1 MRPADTIAQLL
12 FSLGLNGAA
21 AVSFRNRLV
30 NGGLTINQRA
40 APNGPTVYEPGAFIR
55 DRWRAGPTGCTAA
68 CATGPNGDT
77 VLHIGAGSVLQLVEG
92 SLYLPEGGSYCL
104 SWQGTAVGRVIA
116 PDKFIDF
123 AAGPVVVSG
132 LRAGSDALVEFSLP
146 PQAEPVSLRCAQLE
160 PGSTPTVFERRDD
173 ELRRCQRYF
182 IRLIEPP
189 LRGVI
194 CGSVAGRC
202 GMPLPVRMRDVPTTS
217 LLGALQVF
225 DGTDIAAAET
235 ITANYGTAD
244 WLEADL
250 QLVSPLNIGR
260 PAAIF
265 IAGQG
270 GAIDLDAELQI
281 D

>member
-1 MRPADTIAQLL
+1 MQPADTIAQLL
-12 FSLGLNGAA
+12 FSLGLNGVA

-40 APNGPTVYEPGAFIR
+40 SPDNPTVYKPGAFIR
-55 DRWRAGPTGCTAA
+55 DRWRAGPVGCTAA
-68 CATGPNGDT
+68 CAIAPNGDT
-77 VLHIGAGSVLQLVEG
+77 TLHIGAGSVLQLVEG
-92 SLYLPEGGSYCL
+92 GLYLSEGDSYCL
-104 SWQGTAVGRVIA
+104 SWQGTAVGRVVA
-116 PDKFIDF
+116 PDRF
-123 AAGPVVVSG
+123 AEFTAGPVVVSG
-132 LRAGSDALVEFSLP
+132 LRPGSDALIEFSLP
-146 PQAEPVSLRCAQLE
+146 PQAEPVSLRFAQLE

-202 GMPLPVRMRDVPTTS
+202 GMPLPVQMRAVPTAT
-217 LLGALQVF
+217 LLGTLQVF
-225 DGTDIAAAET
+225 DGTSIAAAES
-235 ITANYGTAD
+235 IAANYVTAE

-250 QLVSPLNIGR
+250 QLTSPLNIGR
-260 PAAIF
+260 PAVIF

-270 GAIDLDAELQI
+270 GAIDLDAELQV